1 MKWMDD
7 PTYDVP
13 FFTFEN
19 LERTGMVTNA
29 FTTKFYWK
37 NGRGTG
43 KTINDFF
50 QPLLRVSSEPE
61 EVAHCETLLKQQFNV
76 KDGYLISSA
85 QKHTNNIYQITA
97 DDVESSVNGNLHLES
112 IDGLIT
118 DIPGVMLE
126 TFGADCPSVY
136 IVDPVHKA
144 IGLCHSGRKG
154 TQTHIA
160 AVMLEAMNKAY
171 GTQPSDVSAAI
182 SPGICTNCYE
192 VGNDVAEDFAEDYK
206 NKTKF
211 MNPSSANVSA
221 GHPDTYAADG
231 CHHSANNNINIVNT
245 DMNIK
250 NITVNSN
257 SSEIISCLPHI
268 NGRYHIDLFRAISQS
283 LTACGVNPDNIEV
296 SHLCTRCRS
305 DIFYSFRAEGKI
317 SNENCGLLMINA

>member
-7 PTYDVP
+7 PIYDVP

-19 LERTGMVTNA
+19 LERTGIVTNA

-37 NGRGTG
+37 NSRGTG
-43 KTINDFF
+43 ETINDFF

-61 EVAHCETLLKQQFNV
+61 EVSHCETLLKRQFNV

-85 QKHTNNIYQITA
+85 QKHTNNIYRVTA
-97 DDVESSVNGNLHLES
+97 DDVEASIKGNLHLES

-171 GTQPSDVSAAI
+171 GTQPSDVSSAI

-192 VGNDVAEDFAEDYK
+192 VGDDVAEDFAEDYK
-206 NKTKF
+206 NKTEF
-211 MNPSSANVSA
+211 MNLSSANVL
-221 GHPDTYAADG
+221 
-231 CHHSANNNINIVNT
+231 T
-245 DMNIK
+245 D
-250 NITVNSN
+250 
-257 SSEIISCLPHI
+257 SCLPHI
-268 NGRYHIDLFRAISQS
+268 NGRYHIDLFHAISQS
-283 LTACGVNPDNIEV
+283 LIACGVNPDNIEV

>member
-1 MKWMDD
+1 MVLVMKWMDD
-7 PTYDVP
+7 PIYDVP

-19 LERTGMVTNA
+19 LEHTGIVTNA

-43 KTINDFF
+43 ETINDFF

-61 EVAHCETLLKQQFNV
+61 EVSHCETLLKQQFNV

-85 QKHTNNIYQITA
+85 QKHTNNIYRITA
-97 DDVESSVNGNLHLES
+97 GDVESSINGNLHLES

-171 GTQPSDVSAAI
+171 GTQPSDVSSAI

-192 VGNDVAEDFAEDYK
+192 VGDDVAEDFAEDYK
-206 NKTKF
+206 NKTEF
-211 MNPSSANVSA
+211 MNLSSANVL
-221 GHPDTYAADG
+221 
-231 CHHSANNNINIVNT
+231 T
-245 DMNIK
+245 D
-250 NITVNSN
+250 
-257 SSEIISCLPHI
+257 SCLPHI
-268 NGRYHIDLFRAISQS
+268 NGRYHIDLFHAISQS
-283 LTACGVNPDNIEV
+283 LIACGVHPDNIEV

>member
-7 PTYDVP
+7 PIYDVP

-19 LERTGMVTNA
+19 LEHAGIVANA

-43 KTINDFF
+43 ETINDFF

-61 EVAHCETLLKQQFNV
+61 EVSHCETLLKRQFNV

-85 QKHTNNIYQITA
+85 QKHTNNIYRVTA
-97 DDVESSVNGNLHLES
+97 DDVEASIKGNLHLES

-171 GTQPSDVSAAI
+171 GTQPSDVSSAI

-192 VGNDVAEDFAEDYK
+192 VGDDVAEDFAEDYK
-206 NKTKF
+206 NKTEF
-211 MNPSSANVSA
+211 MNLSSANVL
-221 GHPDTYAADG
+221 
-231 CHHSANNNINIVNT
+231 T
-245 DMNIK
+245 D
-250 NITVNSN
+250 
-257 SSEIISCLPHI
+257 SCLPHI
-268 NGRYHIDLFRAISQS
+268 NGRYHIDLFHAISQS
-283 LTACGVNPDNIEV
+283 LIACGVNPDNIEV

>member
-7 PTYDVP
+7 PIYDVP
-13 FFTFEN
+13 FFSFEN
-19 LERTGMVTNA
+19 LERTGIVTNA

-43 KTINDFF
+43 ETINDFF

-61 EVAHCETLLKQQFNV
+61 EVSHCETLLKQQFNV
-76 KDGYLISSA
+76 RDGYLISSA
-85 QKHTNNIYQITA
+85 QKHTNNIYRITA
-97 DDVESSVNGNLHLES
+97 DDVEASINGCLRLES

-171 GTQPSDVSAAI
+171 GTQAADVFAAI
-182 SPGICTNCYE
+182 SPGICANCYE
-192 VGNDVAEDFAEDYK
+192 VGDDVAEDFAEDYK
-206 NKTKF
+206 NKTEF
-211 MNPSSANVSA
+211 MNLSSANVL
-221 GHPDTYAADG
+221 
-231 CHHSANNNINIVNT
+231 T
-245 DMNIK
+245 D
-250 NITVNSN
+250 
-257 SSEIISCLPHI
+257 SCLPHI

-283 LTACGVNPDNIEV
+283 LITCGVNPDNIEV
-296 SHLCTRCRS
+296 SDLCTRCRS

>member
-1 MKWMDD
+1 MKWMND
-7 PTYDVP
+7 PIYDVP

-19 LERTGMVTNA
+19 LERTGIVTNA

-43 KTINDFF
+43 ETINNFF

-85 QKHTNNIYQITA
+85 QKHTNNIYLITA
-97 DDVESSVNGNLHLES
+97 DDIEASVKGNLHLES

-171 GTQPSDVSAAI
+171 GTEPADVSAAI

-192 VGNDVAEDFAEDYK
+192 VGDDVARDFAKDYK
-206 NKTKF
+206 NKTGF
-211 MNPSSANVSA
+211 MNPSSANVSS
-221 GHPDTYAADG
+221 GHSDPYAAG
-231 CHHSANNNINIVNT
+231 RCHHAANNEIDIVNA
-245 DMNIK
+245 
-250 NITVNSN
+250 N
-257 SSEIISCLPHI
+257 SSDVISCLPHI

-283 LTACGVNPDNIEV
+283 LIACGVNPDNIEV

-317 SNENCGLLMINA
+317 SNENCGLMMIK

>member
-7 PTYDVP
+7 PIYDVP

-19 LERTGMVTNA
+19 LEHTGIVTNA

-37 NGRGTG
+37 NSRGTG
-43 KTINDFF
+43 ETINDFF

-61 EVAHCETLLKQQFNV
+61 EVSHCETLLKQQFNV

-85 QKHTNNIYQITA
+85 QKHTNNIYRVTA
-97 DDVESSVNGNLHLES
+97 DDVEASIKGNLHLES

-171 GTQPSDVSAAI
+171 GTQPSDVSSAI

-192 VGNDVAEDFAEDYK
+192 VGDDVAEDFAEDYK
-206 NKTKF
+206 NKTEF
-211 MNPSSANVSA
+211 MNLSSANVL
-221 GHPDTYAADG
+221 
-231 CHHSANNNINIVNT
+231 T
-245 DMNIK
+245 D
-250 NITVNSN
+250 
-257 SSEIISCLPHI
+257 SCLPHI

-283 LTACGVNPDNIEV
+283 LIACGVHPDNIEV

>member
-1 MKWMDD
+1 MVIIMKWMDD
-7 PTYDVP
+7 PIYDVP

-19 LERTGMVTNA
+19 LERTGIVTNA

-43 KTINDFF
+43 ETINDFF

-61 EVAHCETLLKQQFNV
+61 EVSHCETLLKRQFNV

-85 QKHTNNIYQITA
+85 QKHTNNIYRVTA
-97 DDVESSVNGNLHLES
+97 DDVEASIKGNLHLES

-171 GTQPSDVSAAI
+171 GTQPSDVSSAI

-192 VGNDVAEDFAEDYK
+192 VGDDVAEDFAEDYK
-206 NKTKF
+206 NKTEF
-211 MNPSSANVSA
+211 MNLSSANVL
-221 GHPDTYAADG
+221 
-231 CHHSANNNINIVNT
+231 T
-245 DMNIK
+245 D
-250 NITVNSN
+250 
-257 SSEIISCLPHI
+257 SCLPHI
-268 NGRYHIDLFRAISQS
+268 NGRYHIDLFHAISQS
-283 LTACGVNPDNIEV
+283 LIACGVNPDNIEV

>member
-1 MKWMDD
+1 MVIIMKWMDD
-7 PTYDVP
+7 PIYDVP

-19 LERTGMVTNA
+19 LEHAGIVANA

-43 KTINDFF
+43 ETINDFF

-61 EVAHCETLLKQQFNV
+61 EVSHCETLLKRQFNV

-85 QKHTNNIYQITA
+85 QKHTNNIYRVTA
-97 DDVESSVNGNLHLES
+97 DDVEASIKGNLHLES

-171 GTQPSDVSAAI
+171 GTQPSDVSSAI

-192 VGNDVAEDFAEDYK
+192 VGDDVAEDFAEDYK
-206 NKTKF
+206 NKTEF
-211 MNPSSANVSA
+211 MNLSSANVL
-221 GHPDTYAADG
+221 
-231 CHHSANNNINIVNT
+231 T
-245 DMNIK
+245 D
-250 NITVNSN
+250 
-257 SSEIISCLPHI
+257 SCLPHI
-268 NGRYHIDLFRAISQS
+268 NGRYHIDLFHAISQS
-283 LTACGVNPDNIEV
+283 LIACGVNPDNIEV

>member
-7 PTYDVP
+7 PIYDVP

-19 LERTGMVTNA
+19 LERTGIVTNA

-37 NGRGTG
+37 NSRGTG
-43 KTINDFF
+43 ETINDFF

-61 EVAHCETLLKQQFNV
+61 EVSHCETLLKQQFNV

-85 QKHTNNIYQITA
+85 QKHTNNIYRVTA
-97 DDVESSVNGNLHLES
+97 DDVEASIKGNLHLES

-171 GTQPSDVSAAI
+171 GTQPSDVSSAI

-192 VGNDVAEDFAEDYK
+192 VGDDVAEDFAEDYK
-206 NKTKF
+206 NKTEF
-211 MNPSSANVSA
+211 MNLSSANVL
-221 GHPDTYAADG
+221 
-231 CHHSANNNINIVNT
+231 T
-245 DMNIK
+245 D
-250 NITVNSN
+250 
-257 SSEIISCLPHI
+257 SCLPHI
-268 NGRYHIDLFRAISQS
+268 NGRYHIDLFHAISQS
-283 LTACGVNPDNIEV
+283 LIACGVNPDNIEV

>member
-1 MKWMDD
+1 MVIIMKWMDD
-7 PTYDVP
+7 PIYDIP

-19 LERTGMVTNA
+19 LEHTGIVANA

-43 KTINDFF
+43 ETINDFF

-61 EVAHCETLLKQQFNV
+61 EVSHCETLLKRQFNV

-85 QKHTNNIYQITA
+85 QKHTNNIYRITA
-97 DDVESSVNGNLHLES
+97 DDVEASIKGNLHLES

-171 GTQPSDVSAAI
+171 GTQPSDVSSAI

-192 VGNDVAEDFAEDYK
+192 VGDDVAEDFAEDYK
-206 NKTKF
+206 NKTEF
-211 MNPSSANVSA
+211 MNLSSANVL
-221 GHPDTYAADG
+221 
-231 CHHSANNNINIVNT
+231 T
-245 DMNIK
+245 D
-250 NITVNSN
+250 
-257 SSEIISCLPHI
+257 SCLPHI
-268 NGRYHIDLFRAISQS
+268 NGRYHIDLFHAISQS
-283 LTACGVNPDNIEV
+283 LIACGVNPDNIEV

>member
-1 MKWMDD
+1 MKWMDE
-7 PTYDVP
+7 PIYDVP

-19 LERTGMVTNA
+19 LERTGIVTNA

-37 NGRGTG
+37 NGRGIG
-43 KTINDFF
+43 ETINDFF

-61 EVAHCETLLKQQFNV
+61 EVDHCEMLLKRQFEV

-85 QKHTNNIYQITA
+85 QKHTNNIYRITS
-97 DDVESSVNGNLHLES
+97 DDVEASINGNLHLES

-160 AVMLEAMNKAY
+160 AVMLEAMFKSY
-171 GTQPSDVSAAI
+171 GTQPADVLAAI
-182 SPGICTNCYE
+182 SPGICTDCYE
-192 VGNDVAEDFAEDYK
+192 VGDDVAEDFVRDYK

-211 MNPSSANVSA
+211 MNLRAANVLTEPS
-221 GHPDTYAADG
+221 DTYAAGKCPGD
-231 CHHSANNNINIVNT
+231 CPDHSGNGL
-245 DMNIK
+245 
-250 NITVNSN
+250 
-257 SSEIISCLPHI
+257 SCMPYI
-268 NGRYHIDLFRAISQS
+268 NGRYHIDLLRAVTQS
-283 LTACGVNPDNIEV
+283 LTACGVDPDNIEV

-317 SNENCGLLMINA
+317 SNENCGLLMIKE